1 MTEQEINDHLNVK
14 MSKFFN
20 EPAPLTLY
28 DWFYKKFESI
38 YMVMSQMQVQHSM
51 YTVQSIIKKVNG
63 GLIEE
68 LTRHEISFMC
78 KVWLA
83 MPPINIEKDIQKFF
97 AKRLILE
104 EIAGKLDKDE
114 MAKKTSLEREG
125 ISLRAVATKAGRL
138 ITA

>member
-20 EPAPLTLY
+20 EPAPVTLY
-28 DWFYKKFESI
+28 DWFYKKFESV

-68 LTRHEISFMC
+68 LTRHEVSFMC

-83 MPPINIEKDIQKFF
+83 MPPINIDKDIQKFF

-104 EIAGKLDKDE
+104 EIVGKLDKAE
-114 MAKKTSLEREG
+114 MAKSSSLEKEA
-125 ISLRAVATKAGRL
+125 IVLKSASSKAGKL
-138 ITA
+138 ITV